1 MNRTEHTYW
10 PCTHTGDFEN
20 TDNIELHPPSKKPR
34 KERALFNFM
43 PQPDAM
49 DSSGGIASVGGY
61 IATSYVPMNTN
72 PAKFWKKNE
81 KSFLYLL
88 C

>member
-10 PCTHTGDFEN
+10 PCTHTDDFEN

-43 PQPDAM
+43 PQPDAI
-49 DSSGGIASVGGY
+49 DSSVSSVDDY
-61 IATSYVPMNTN
+61 IAASCVPMNTN
-72 PAKFWKKNE
+72 TAKFWKENK
-81 KSFLYLL
+81 KSSLYLPH
-88 C
+88 